1 MKKRIK
7 KYNCLLLAY
16 VFILVYCITSCYM
29 TAKAE
34 ENVFI
39 VYANVPEG
47 WDNPCIWAW
56 DDDGNNPEGF
66 AWPGGKIIADEG
78 NEGWYYYYLPN
89 TMNHV
94 IINGNDGEVQTKD
107 YEVDSMN
114 MWVTVKEVADD
125 NADLDISYDAKTTG
139 DLPEYVAPVAEEQT
153 PVLVYVNVSDEWKNP
168 CVWAWDD
175 DGVSAFES
183 WPGGKLTADENNAG
197 WYYTYIPSTMTN
209 IIVNANEGGVQT
221 EGDVIEA
228 SNMWITIKDTKAEI
242 SYEQQTTGEL
252 PAYEEMITVSVYCQ
266 NGWSE
271 VNLWAWNAEGKNAYE
286 QWPGS
291 AAEQV
296 ADGWFSVKA
305 PGWIENI
312 IVNTKNGDEQTA
324 DIPVESGKDIY
335 VVISEDNTS
344 TVYYEKPD
352 MSEKFTV
359 HAKVAEDWTFPC
371 IWSWSHPDGTNV
383 FVNWPGD
390 EMVLAEDGWYE
401 YQLPVWVNRL
411 IINAN
416 MGGVQTED
424 IEIDAKEL
432 WVTIDSEGVHSVN
445 YEAPDTD
452 AVAQE
457 TNLTSADDN
466 TGFNPAVVVV
476 SVIVFVAAATGTAVV
491 VKKKKA
497 A

>member
-153 PVLVYVNVSDEWKNP
+153 PVLVYVNVSDEP
-168 CVWAWDD
+168 SD
-175 DGVSAFES
+175 
-183 WPGGKLTADENNAG
+183 KLH
-197 WYYTYIPSTMTN
+197 
-209 IIVNANEGGVQT
+209 Q
-221 EGDVIEA
+221 
-228 SNMWITIKDTKAEI
+228 
-242 SYEQQTTGEL
+242 
-252 PAYEEMITVSVYCQ
+252 
-266 NGWSE
+266 
-271 VNLWAWNAEGKNAYE
+271 
-286 QWPGS
+286 
-291 AAEQV
+291 
-296 ADGWFSVKA
+296 
-305 PGWIENI
+305 
-312 IVNTKNGDEQTA
+312 
-324 DIPVESGKDIY
+324 
-335 VVISEDNTS
+335 
-344 TVYYEKPD
+344 
-352 MSEKFTV
+352 
-359 HAKVAEDWTFPC
+359 
-371 IWSWSHPDGTNV
+371 
-383 FVNWPGD
+383 
-390 EMVLAEDGWYE
+390 
-401 YQLPVWVNRL
+401 
-411 IINAN
+411 
-416 MGGVQTED
+416 
-424 IEIDAKEL
+424 
-432 WVTIDSEGVHSVN
+432 
-445 YEAPDTD
+445 
-452 AVAQE
+452 
-457 TNLTSADDN
+457 
-466 TGFNPAVVVV
+466 
-476 SVIVFVAAATGTAVV
+476 
-491 VKKKKA
+491 
-497 A
+497 